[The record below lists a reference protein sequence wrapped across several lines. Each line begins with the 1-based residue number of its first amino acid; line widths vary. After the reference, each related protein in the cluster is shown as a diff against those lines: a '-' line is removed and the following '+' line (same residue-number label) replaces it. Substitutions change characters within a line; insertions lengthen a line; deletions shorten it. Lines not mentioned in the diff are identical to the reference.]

1 MKRLITVF
9 FAAVLLLAL
18 VPSIVFA
25 ANSEPCSLTVIMK
38 RGEEMLKG
46 IEVAVCLVAGA
57 KEESYAAEP
66 AFSGAGADFAG
77 VGYYADTQTK
87 EKNIA
92 LAASLNTYALDKSI
106 ARSVKVTDSAGKA
119 VYAGLS
125 SGLYLVAQVNGEN
138 SEYIIAPYLVAIPAQ
153 RQTRDGWDYD
163 VIAYPKS
170 EPVKRGAEPP
180 GDPPGNPPPPGTP
193 EPLDTPNNLSTPNP
207 QTNPNVPKT
216 EDTSNARLWIM
227 LIAFGFA
234 GLLAVLLAAN
244 AKRMSRVSRMFTR
257 G

>member
-1 MKRLITVF
+1 
-9 FAAVLLLAL
+9 
-18 VPSIVFA
+18 
-25 ANSEPCSLTVIMK
+25 MK

-92 LAASLNTYALDKSI
+92 LAASLNIYALDKSI
-106 ARSVKVTDSAGKA
+106 ARSVKVTDSGGKA
-119 VYAGLS
+119 VYTGLS

-153 RQTRDGWDYD
+153 RQTRDGWDND

-170 EPVKRGAEPP
+170 EPVKRGADLP
-180 GDPPGNPPPPGTP
+180 GDPPSPGTP
-193 EPLDTPNNLSTPNP
+193 EPLDTQSQPSPPNNPN
-207 QTNPNVPKT
+207 NPNVPKT

-227 LIAFGFA
+227 LLAFGCA
-234 GLLAVLLAAN
+234 GLLAVLIAAN
-244 AKRMSRVSRMFTR
+244 KKRMARVSRMFTR

>member
-57 KEESYAAEP
+57 KEEAYVAEP
-66 AFSGAGADFAG
+66 AFSGAGADF
-77 VGYYADTQTK
+77 TILTK

-92 LAASLNTYALDKSI
+92 LAASLDTYALANSI
-106 ARSVKVTDSAGKA
+106 ARSVKVTDSGGKA
-119 VYAGLS
+119 VYSGLS

-180 GDPPGNPPPPGTP
+180 GDPPPPSTP

-207 QTNPNVPKT
+207 QNNPNVPKT